1 MERKDYLVEELSK
14 EEKLYLKRIVMT
26 AKNKYFEKNYNY
38 INNTS
43 MFVDEIVFTGEES
56 VLDAVL
62 EKCQEEVKSAREFE
76 KTLSNPSLYNI
87 VKALSLR
94 EKEVLFY
101 LYKKQKNINETAV
114 IMGVDRKTIR
124 NYRDEAHRK
133 IAEKLINGGM
143 QNV

>member
-1 MERKDYLVEELSK
+1 MERKDYLLEELSK

-26 AKNKYFEKNYNY
+26 AKNKYFERNYNY

-43 MFVDEIVFTGEES
+43 VFVDGIVSTGEES

-124 NYRDEAHRK
+124 KYRDEAHRK

-143 QNV
+143 

>member
-26 AKNKYFEKNYNY
+26 AKNKYFERNYNY

-43 MFVDEIVFTGEES
+43 MFVDGIVSAGEES

-76 KTLSNPSLYNI
+76 RTLSNPSLYNI

-101 LYKKQKNINETAV
+101 LYKKQKSINETAV
-114 IMGVDRKTIR
+114 IMGLDRKTIR
-124 NYRDEAHRK
+124 KYRDEAHRK

-143 QNV
+143 

>member
-43 MFVDEIVFTGEES
+43 MFVDEIVSAGEES

-76 KTLSNPSLYNI
+76 KTLYNI

-101 LYKKQKNINETAV
+101 LYKKQKSINETAV
-114 IMGVDRKTIR
+114 IMGLDRKTIR
-124 NYRDEAHRK
+124 KYRDEAHRK
-133 IAEKLINGGM
+133 ITEKLINGGM
-143 QNV
+143 

>member
-26 AKNKYFEKNYNY
+26 AKNKYFERNYNY

-43 MFVDEIVFTGEES
+43 MFVDGIVSAGEES

-101 LYKKQKNINETAV
+101 LYKKQKSINETAV
-114 IMGVDRKTIR
+114 IMGLDRKTIR
-124 NYRDEAHRK
+124 KYRDEAHRK

-143 QNV
+143 

>member
-43 MFVDEIVFTGEES
+43 MFVDEIVSAGEES

-101 LYKKQKNINETAV
+101 LYKKQKSINETAV
-114 IMGVDRKTIR
+114 IMGLDRKTIR
-124 NYRDEAHRK
+124 KYRDEAHRK

-143 QNV
+143 YKF

>member
-14 EEKLYLKRIVMT
+14 EEKLYLKRTVMT
-26 AKNKYFEKNYNY
+26 AKNKYFERNYNY

-43 MFVDEIVFTGEES
+43 MFVDGIVSAGEES

-114 IMGVDRKTIR
+114 IMGLDRKTIR
-124 NYRDEAHRK
+124 KYRDEAHRK

-143 QNV
+143 

>member
-26 AKNKYFEKNYNY
+26 AKNKYFERNYNY

-43 MFVDEIVFTGEES
+43 VFVDGIVSAGEES

-76 KTLSNPSLYNI
+76 KNLSNPSLYNI

-101 LYKKQKNINETAV
+101 LYKKQKSINETAV
-114 IMGVDRKTIR
+114 IMGLDRKTIR
-124 NYRDEAHRK
+124 KYRDEAHRK

-143 QNV
+143 

>member
-1 MERKDYLVEELSK
+1 MERKDYLLEELSK
-14 EEKLYLKRIVMT
+14 KEKSYLKRIVMT

-43 MFVDEIVFTGEES
+43 MFVDGIVSAGEES

-101 LYKKQKNINETAV
+101 LCKKQKSINETAV
-114 IMGVDRKTIR
+114 IMGLDRKTIR
-124 NYRDEAHRK
+124 KYRDEVHRK
-133 IAEKLINGGM
+133 IAEKLINGGI
-143 QNV
+143 

>member
-43 MFVDEIVFTGEES
+43 MFVDEIVSAGEES
-56 VLDAVL
+56 VL

-101 LYKKQKNINETAV
+101 LYKKQKSINETAV
-114 IMGVDRKTIR
+114 IMGLDRKTIR
-124 NYRDEAHRK
+124 KYRDEAHRK

-143 QNV
+143 

>member
-1 MERKDYLVEELSK
+1 MERKDYLLEELSK

-26 AKNKYFEKNYNY
+26 AKNKYFERNYNY

-43 MFVDEIVFTGEES
+43 VFVDGIVSAGEES

-114 IMGVDRKTIR
+114 IMG
-124 NYRDEAHRK
+124 
-133 IAEKLINGGM
+133 
-143 QNV
+143 

>member
-1 MERKDYLVEELSK
+1 MKSKDYLLEELSK

-26 AKNKYFEKNYNY
+26 AKNKYFERNYNY

-43 MFVDEIVFTGEES
+43 MFVDEIVSAEEES

-101 LYKKQKNINETAV
+101 LYKKQKSMNETAV
-114 IMGVDRKTIR
+114 IMGLDRKTIR
-124 NYRDEAHRK
+124 KYRDEAHRK

-143 QNV
+143 

>member
-1 MERKDYLVEELSK
+1 MKRKDYLVNELSN

-26 AKNKYFEKNYNY
+26 ARNKYFEKNYNY
-38 INNTS
+38 INNTN
-43 MFVDEIVFTGEES
+43 MLIDEVIFTEENS

-62 EKCQEEVKSAREFE
+62 EKCQEEVDSAIEFE

-101 LYKKQKNINETAV
+101 LYKKQKSINETAD
-114 IMGVDRKTIR
+114 IMHLDRKTIR
-124 NYRDEAHRK
+124 KYRDEAQAK
-133 IAEKLINGGM
+133 IMEKLINGGM
-143 QNV
+143 

>member
-26 AKNKYFEKNYNY
+26 AKNKYFERNYNY

-43 MFVDEIVFTGEES
+43 VFVDGIISAGEES

-101 LYKKQKNINETAV
+101 LYKKQKSINETAV
-114 IMGVDRKTIR
+114 IMGLDRKTIR
-124 NYRDEAHRK
+124 KYRDEAHRK

>member
-1 MERKDYLVEELSK
+1 MERKDYLLEELSK

-26 AKNKYFEKNYNY
+26 AKNKYFERNYNY

-43 MFVDEIVFTGEES
+43 MFVDGIVSAGEES

-124 NYRDEAHRK
+124 KYRDEAHRK

>member
-1 MERKDYLVEELSK
+1 MEMKRKDYLVNELSN

-26 AKNKYFEKNYNY
+26 ARNKYFEKNYNY
-38 INNTS
+38 INNTN
-43 MFVDEIVFTGEES
+43 MLIDEVVVKEENS

-62 EKCQEEVKSAREFE
+62 EKCQEEIDSAMEFE

-101 LYKKQKNINETAV
+101 LYKKQKSINETAD
-114 IMGVDRKTIR
+114 IMHLDRKTIR
-124 NYRDEAHRK
+124 KYRDDAQSK
-133 IAEKLINGGM
+133 IMKKLINGGM
-143 QNV
+143 

>member
-1 MERKDYLVEELSK
+1 MERKDYLLEELSK

-26 AKNKYFEKNYNY
+26 AKNKYFERNYNY

-43 MFVDEIVFTGEES
+43 VFVDGIVFTGEES

-124 NYRDEAHRK
+124 KYRDEAHRK